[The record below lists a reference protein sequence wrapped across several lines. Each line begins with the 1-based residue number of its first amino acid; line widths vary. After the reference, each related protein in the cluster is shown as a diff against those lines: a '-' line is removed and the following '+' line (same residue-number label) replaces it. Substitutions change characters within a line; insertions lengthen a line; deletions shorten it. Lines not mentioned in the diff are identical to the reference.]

1 MIWMSWMTQ
10 MTLTW
15 MTQMTQMTGWQKAS
29 QTIDRMVYLTDKDS
43 GLPQVYLCP
52 RWCCS
57 RPWSYTARRPLSTTM
72 GLRGVWPGTA
82 RRHPKLGAGAGG
94 PVRIRL
100 PRCSVTL
107 LLITTLPWPWLMFPE
122 KQIIPTASVIF
133 AVSYW
138 SVATACYLG
147 YLWRHL
153 QSILN
158 KCSKQVCLTLGWSS
172 VVFAL
177 SLLKE
182 RKVMTYSDPI
192 YSVFFS
198 GWFDVIKH
206 LAHLSN
212 INVPSAK
219 ISFMYVVMLYVCM
232 RCAVW
237 RWLIHST

>member
-1 MIWMSWMTQ
+1 MTEWQNDRMTEWQHDSMTAWQNDRMTQIIQITQITQMTWMTRMTWMIQITWMIWMTQ
-10 MTLTW
+10 MTRMTW

-107 LLITTLPWPWLMFPE
+107 LFITTLPWPWLMFPE

-158 KCSKQVCLTLGWSS
+158 KCSKQVCLTLGSSS
-172 VVFAL
+172 VAFA
-177 SLLKE
+177 
-182 RKVMTYSDPI
+182 
-192 YSVFFS
+192 
-198 GWFDVIKH
+198 
-206 LAHLSN
+206 
-212 INVPSAK
+212 
-219 ISFMYVVMLYVCM
+219 
-232 RCAVW
+232 
-237 RWLIHST
+237 

>member
-1 MIWMSWMTQ
+1 MTLMTQ
-10 MTLTW
+10 MTRITQMTG
-15 MTQMTQMTGWQKAS
+15 MTQMTQMTGWQKAL

-57 RPWSYTARRPLSTTM
+57 RPWSCTARRPLSTTM

-94 PVRIRL
+94 LVRIRL
-100 PRCSVTL
+100 QRCSVTL
-107 LLITTLPWPWLMFPE
+107 LFITTLPWLMFPE

-182 RKVMTYSDPI
+182 RKVMTYSSDLIVI
-192 YSVFFS
+192 YSHLKMTLTIN
-198 GWFDVIKH
+198 IK
-206 LAHLSN
+206 
-212 INVPSAK
+212 
-219 ISFMYVVMLYVCM
+219 
-232 RCAVW
+232 
-237 RWLIHST
+237 